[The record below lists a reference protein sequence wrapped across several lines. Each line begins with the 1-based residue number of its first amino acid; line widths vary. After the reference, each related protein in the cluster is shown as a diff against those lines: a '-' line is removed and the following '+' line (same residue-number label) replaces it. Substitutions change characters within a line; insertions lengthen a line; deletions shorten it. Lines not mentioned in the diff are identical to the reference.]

1 MDQDIKKHI
10 QTGEILGRYLTNQPE
25 ADETSEMEEWLE
37 QDEQHRKLFE
47 EITRTDFV
55 SERHEFHKSIRSETE
70 YALFRQKRQRKTILR
85 YLGYGIPAAA
95 CLLIGILIW
104 NFSVQEPSARP
115 VPSVLAQNT
124 ILPGSSKAIL
134 ILENDQTVELG
145 QEKESITSNGNIVAD
160 LKDAQLSYRNTQTSG
175 NISPRHR
182 LVTPIGGEYQLQL
195 SDGTKVWLNAGSEL
209 SYPIVFS
216 GPEREVSLTGEAYF
230 EVATDK
236 SRPFRVHSDKFDVV
250 VTGTAFNISVY
261 PEEKEHQIALV
272 HGGVNILSG
281 QKLLSK
287 LQPGKQL
294 EYNVENGYYSVS
306 DADLESITA
315 WKNGLFLFRDENLS
329 SITKKL
335 GRWYN
340 VDFKIRTGLTPHQ
353 QYSGTIKRDES
364 LENTLNILK
373 LTNEIDFKI
382 KNEREIEIIPLK

>member
-10 QTGEILGRYLTNQPE
+10 RTGEALGRHLTNQPE
-25 ADETSEMEEWLE
+25 ANETSEIETWLK

-47 EITRTDFV
+47 EITRTEFV
-55 SERHEFHKSIRSETE
+55 SERHEFHKSIQGETE
-70 YALFRQKRQRKTILR
+70 FALFRQKRQRKTILR
-85 YLGYGIPAAA
+85 YLSYGIPAAA
-95 CLLIGILIW
+95 CLLIGFLIW
-104 NFSVQEPSARP
+104 NFSVQQPLDKP
-115 VPSVLAQNT
+115 VSPLMAQNT

-134 ILENDQTVELG
+134 VLENNQTVELG
-145 QEKESITSNGNIVAD
+145 QEKESITSNGNIIAD
-160 LKDAQLSYRNTQTSG
+160 LKDAQLSYRNTPASG
-175 NISPRHR
+175 QVIPRHR
-182 LVTPIGGEYQLQL
+182 LITPVGGEYQLQL

-209 SYPIVFS
+209 SYPVAFS
-216 GPEREVSLTGEAYF
+216 GYEREVSLIGEAYF
-230 EVATDK
+230 EVAPDK
-236 SRPFRVHSDKFDVV
+236 SKPFRVHSEKFDVV

-261 PEEKEHQIALV
+261 PEEKQHQIALV

-281 QKLLSK
+281 QKLLTE

-294 EYNVENGYYSVS
+294 DYNVESGQYSIS

-315 WKNGLFLFRDENLS
+315 WKEGLFLFRDENLS
-329 SITKKL
+329 SIIKKL

-340 VDFKIRTGLTPHQ
+340 VDFKIRSDLASDQ
-353 QYSGTIKRDES
+353 YYSGTIKRDEN